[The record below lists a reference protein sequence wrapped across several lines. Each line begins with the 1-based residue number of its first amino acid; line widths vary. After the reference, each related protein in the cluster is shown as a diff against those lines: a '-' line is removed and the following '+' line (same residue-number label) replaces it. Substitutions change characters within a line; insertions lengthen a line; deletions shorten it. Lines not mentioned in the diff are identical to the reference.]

1 MLKPNSDIYCG
12 LFDSSILRQN
22 VIKSQDR
29 YVKSIEIELF
39 HQSSGVSHV
48 NSEIYKVRRGMI
60 LVAKPGQIRYSD
72 FPVKCSFIRI
82 DPTSTD
88 PQIINI
94 LKALPTCVYLED
106 NTEIEKLLGKFAKLG
121 SAFISYQGLE
131 SEDLSIN
138 AMFFDILYRCKL
150 SADKSLVE
158 NESAPANQTVR
169 AVYEYINEHF
179 CADCSL
185 STLAAAVHVS
195 PNYLHSL
202 FKSVVGMTPFEYAMK
217 KRIDMAERLILAGE
231 KSMLEISMETGFC
244 SQSHFNKTFK
254 SHMGQTPAQYRQSLI
269 DKY

>member
-1 MLKPNSDIYCG
+1 MLKPGTDIYCG

-29 YVKSIEIELF
+29 LVKNFEIELF
-39 HQSSGVSHV
+39 HQNSGVSHV
-48 NSEIYKVRRGMI
+48 NSRAFVVQRGMI
-60 LVAKPGQIRYSD
+60 LIAKPGQIRYSD

-82 DPTSTD
+82 DPQNAD
-88 PQIINI
+88 PHITNV
-94 LKALPTCVYLED
+94 LSAMPTCVYLED
-106 NTEIEKLLGKFAKLG
+106 NEEIEKLLGKFAKLG
-121 SAFISYQGLE
+121 SAFISYQGLD

-150 SADKSLVE
+150 SADKSLVDKS
-158 NESAPANQTVR
+158 SAPANQTVR
-169 AVYEYINEHF
+169 TVYEYINEHF

-195 PNYLHSL
+195 PNYLHVL
-202 FKSVVGMTPFEYAMK
+202 FKSVVGMTPFEYVMK
-217 KRIDMAERLILAGE
+217 KRIDMAQRLIMAGE

-254 SHMGQTPAQYRQSLI
+254 SRTGQTPAQYRQSLI